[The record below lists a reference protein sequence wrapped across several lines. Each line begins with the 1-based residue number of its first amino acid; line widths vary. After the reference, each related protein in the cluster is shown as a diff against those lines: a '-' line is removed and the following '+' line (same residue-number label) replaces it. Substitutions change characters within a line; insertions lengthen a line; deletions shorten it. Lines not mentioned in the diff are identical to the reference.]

1 MGKKPAKKALGR
13 VVKSTEMPDLAQSFS
28 PEQLAEAIT
37 AKRTGMKLK
46 LIDVSAALSISKP
59 TLVKIEKGDTNVK
72 LANLL
77 KVMEYLGLS
86 FSIISDELTSS
97 SNASRASDDEWF

>member
-1 MGKKPAKKALGR
+1 MSNLAKTNRTGKAVKA
-13 VVKSTEMPDLAQSFS
+13 TTMPNLSERFT
-28 PEQLAEAIT
+28 PTQLAEAIT
-37 AKRTGMKLK
+37 AKRTGMKLS
-46 LIDVSAALSISKP
+46 LVDVSEALSISKP

-86 FSIISDELTSS
+86 FSLLSDDATSRADTGVSDE
-97 SNASRASDDEWF
+97 WY

>member
-1 MGKKPAKKALGR
+1 MSNLAKTNRTGRAVKAT
-13 VVKSTEMPDLAQSFS
+13 VMPNLSERFT
-28 PEQLAEAIT
+28 PTQLAEAIT
-37 AKRTGMKLK
+37 AKRTGMKLS
-46 LIDVSAALSISKP
+46 LVDVSEALSISKP

-86 FSIISDELTSS
+86 FSLISDDIATTEKEEL
-97 SNASRASDDEWF
+97 NDDWY

>member
-1 MGKKPAKKALGR
+1 MKRQSAKGPLGR
-13 VVKSTEMPDLAQSFS
+13 VVKSTEMPDLRLDFT
-28 PEQLAEAIT
+28 PEQLAKAIT

-46 LIDVSAALSISKP
+46 LIDVAEALNISKP

-72 LANLL
+72 LALVL

-86 FSIISDELTSS
+86 FTIISDTTSS
-97 SNASRASDDEWF
+97 TTQADGVSDDGWF